1 MNRPGIVGRENMA
14 AVLTPVLQR
23 RAIQCNSS
31 QVQQIYG
38 KEVMD
43 TKLCTKIRSNVL
55 LMNSK
60 CTIVEKNE
68 RH

>member
-43 TKLCTKIRSNVL
+43 TKL
-55 LMNSK
+55 
-60 CTIVEKNE
+60 
-68 RH
+68 